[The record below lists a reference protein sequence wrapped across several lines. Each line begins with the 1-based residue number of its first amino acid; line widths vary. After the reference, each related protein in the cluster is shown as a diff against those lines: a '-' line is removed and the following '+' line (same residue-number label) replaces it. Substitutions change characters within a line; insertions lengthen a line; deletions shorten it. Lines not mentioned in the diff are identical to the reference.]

1 MKISGV
7 AVASAIGGV
16 LVAGSLAF
24 AGPALAAHGGNAI
37 PGEPAPAYQDQNV
50 VAQGQPTSHPAS
62 TGSSIGLELPIAP
75 VGSAG

>member
-1 MKISGV
+1 MKIKAASV
-7 AVASAIGGV
+7 VSAIGGV

-37 PGEPAPAYQDQNV
+37 PGQPGPAYQSQG
-50 VAQGQPTSHPAS
+50 AIAPGQPAGHPQS